1 MMFLAVQK
9 DIFQPDKQLAQ
20 LLTEL
25 ARLANNLYNQGV
37 YESRQ
42 YFFEQGR
49 KPFKVL
55 KYVNLYAKLKE
66 SENGKL
72 LHSQAAQQVLKSV
85 NEAFKS
91 FKSLSKLFKLGQ
103 FEHEPKLPRYR
114 TKGGLYQV
122 VFTGQSLKVEKG
134 LIRVPLGNGGK
145 AAVGRDA
152 FYIPLPE
159 RLKDVQ
165 IRELRF
171 IPTNGQWV
179 VEYVYFTMDKTAQ
192 CCKLCPENVLAL
204 DPGLNNLLTGV
215 TNTGLAFVLD
225 GRGLKSRNQWFNKQV
240 AKFKSILT
248 HGKPSMK
255 GATSKRIQLNTH
267 KRNCYVRDY
276 INKAARWVVNFCLE
290 NDIDTIIYGRNNGQ
304 KDGINLGA
312 KTNQEFVQ
320 IPHYKLFGRIEQLC
334 LIFGIRLVETEES
347 YTSQASFFD
356 NDFLPTFGEKPEGW
370 KASGKRI
377 LRGLYR
383 TAQGWLINADCNGAC
398 NIMRKVSTKLNI
410 DLSGVCRGAV
420 AAPSKVKLEQIG
432 FALA

>member
-55 KYVNLYAKLKE
+55 NYVNLY
-66 SENGKL
+66 
-72 LHSQAAQQVLKSV
+72 
-85 NEAFKS
+85 
-91 FKSLSKLFKLGQ
+91 
-103 FEHEPKLPRYR
+103 
-114 TKGGLYQV
+114 
-122 VFTGQSLKVEKG
+122 
-134 LIRVPLGNGGK
+134 
-145 AAVGRDA
+145 
-152 FYIPLPE
+152 
-159 RLKDVQ
+159 
-165 IRELRF
+165 
-171 IPTNGQWV
+171 
-179 VEYVYFTMDKTAQ
+179 
-192 CCKLCPENVLAL
+192 
-204 DPGLNNLLTGV
+204 
-215 TNTGLAFVLD
+215 
-225 GRGLKSRNQWFNKQV
+225 
-240 AKFKSILT
+240 
-248 HGKPSMK
+248 
-255 GATSKRIQLNTH
+255 
-267 KRNCYVRDY
+267 
-276 INKAARWVVNFCLE
+276 FCLE

-304 KDGINLGA
+304 KDEINLGA

-420 AAPSKVKLEQIG
+420 AAPSKVKLGQIG